1 MWGGF
6 PLSVIGLSALICV
19 GCANQTTTVTSVEFV
34 QGVPNGQS
42 ASTQPTTMAAG
53 PVPVVKTWLN
63 SGWINPSGLGW
74 TENGDSADLN
84 VWCDSNGDWGI
95 SHTISNHGIGWHSYE
110 STVVFGHL
118 EGNDPNSFVP
128 YASHVSST
136 IIVHHGRSNTTMA
149 TGDADPAI
157 RENFNK
163 INAAR
168 ASLHEH

>member
-1 MWGGF
+1 
-6 PLSVIGLSALICV
+6 LATLLCV

-34 QGVPNGQS
+34 QGTPNGQ
-42 ASTQPTTMAAG
+42 AAGTQPTTMPAG
-53 PVPVVKTWLN
+53 PAPVVKTWLN
-63 SGWINPSGLGW
+63 SGWINPSGSGW

-110 STVVFGHL
+110 TTVVFGHL

-157 RENFNK
+157 RENFNS